1 MKDDKE
7 VLSFDPFEED
17 DFMLNKVSPK
27 QDYSIDTFNED
38 DIIDT
43 FEEKDHKDGIDFTEE
58 VSLSEIRK
66 ENQEKKEEELKQEK
80 KAKKEKKKKVR
91 VKKEKVKKEKNTLK
105 KNNEVKN
112 ITYYIQLGFVCI
124 SALFILGCC
133 IFYGSRMIK
142 FYRMFHPKATNGETI
157 ELIKEAILK
166 NSPYQTEGEGLYRV
180 GGASVYKGTNVD
192 NYFKY
197 SGLLWRIVSIN
208 VDGTIDLVL
217 DEPINSIYYN
227 DKNTLY
233 NESDLRSYLN
243 KKFIKNI
250 DDKYLDVTPFC
261 ADIYEDVPSINCKNY
276 ITEDKTRVL
285 TVSEFINTVVD
296 EKTYITNNV
305 DMLWLVE
312 SDKNSNWII
321 NGSNISTSK
330 PNTSYYVKPVIRIKR
345 TATLGGGTGTL
356 EDPFYIE
363 KDKNE
368 LSIGK
373 YVKLGTD
380 VWSIYE
386 INDNNIKLALST
398 NLNRYE
404 RFSTQT
410 NKFSSTDKTGL
421 YNYLNTTYYNLLSYK
436 DKLIE
441 TEWNIGSYNG
451 KYEEVETVKEKAKIG
466 TLSVS
471 DLKLNMYDS
480 NYYLLTPSQDN
491 TIFYYQDGLM
501 TSKISLTKAIRP
513 AICIAKESIL
523 EGKGTLEDPYVLGG
537 AE

>member
-7 VLSFDPFEED
+7 VLSFDSFEED
-17 DFMLNKVSPK
+17 DFMLNKVSQK
-27 QDYSIDTFNED
+27 EEYTIDTFKED

-43 FEEKDHKDGIDFTEE
+43 FEEKDHEDGIDFTEE
-58 VSLSEIRK
+58 VNLSEIRK
-66 ENQEKKEEELKQEK
+66 ENQEKQQETT
-80 KAKKEKKKKVR
+80 KKEKKRKVK
-91 VKKEKVKKEKNTLK
+91 VKKEKVKKEKK
-105 KNNEVKN
+105 PKEKREKNNVEAKN
-112 ITYYIQLGFVCI
+112 GIYYIRLVFVCI
-124 SALFILGCC
+124 SALFVLGCC
-133 IFYGSRMIK
+133 VFYGFRMIK
-142 FYRMFHPKATNGETI
+142 FYRMFHPKANNGETI

-180 GGASVYKGTNVD
+180 GGASVYKGSNVD

-217 DEPINSIYYN
+217 NEPINSIYYN

-250 DDKYLDVTPFC
+250 DNKYLDVTSFC
-261 ADIYEDVPSINCKNY
+261 TDVYEDVPSTNCKNY

-296 EKTYITNNV
+296 DNTYITNNV
-305 DMLWLVE
+305 DMLWLIE

-330 PNTSYYVKPVIRIKR
+330 PNVSYYVKPVIRIVR

-356 EDPFYIE
+356 EDPYYIE
-363 KDKNE
+363 KDKKE

-386 INDNNIKLALST
+386 VNDNTIKLALST

-410 NKFSSTDKTGL
+410 NKFNSNDKTGL

-436 DKLIE
+436 DKLLE
-441 TEWNIGSYNG
+441 TEWNVGSYNG
-451 KYEEVETVKEKAKIG
+451 KYEECESIKEKAKVG

-480 NYYLLTPSQDN
+480 NYYLLTPSTDN

-501 TSKISLTKAIRP
+501 SSKISLTKAIRP
-513 AICIAKESIL
+513 AISITKESIL